1 MEPDNQDPAAW
12 SQRALLSA
20 FGVDVVDGSD
30 QPPASLGV
38 TGEPPEL
45 SVDLDEAALLLS
57 AVLRPDVDVMQW
69 LVVLDELA
77 AQCPAPTREG
87 IIAFI
92 IESGFKGPGDDYG
105 RWQHSCL
112 DHVLETRVG
121 LPITLAIIAIE
132 LGRRLGVELSGI
144 GMPAHFLVGDPND
157 PDWFADPFH
166 GVEHLDR
173 RGCQTLFHELIG
185 DRLHWSDGLLAPVG
199 NRQIMLRVLNN
210 LKGGCQRFGS
220 RIEFAQI
227 MAIRVALPEFAHER
241 REWVRSL
248 AVFN

>member
-12 SQRALLSA
+12 SRRRLLA
-20 FGVDVVDGSD
+20 VFGAGDADRSVAQQGPSD
-30 QPPASLGV
+30 ITDEHPG
-38 TGEPPEL
+38 L

-57 AVLRPDVDVMQW
+57 AVLRPGLDVMQW

-77 AQCPAPTREG
+77 AQCPAPTRDG
-87 IIAFI
+87 IISFI
-92 IESGFKGPGDDYG
+92 VESGFKGPGDEYG

-166 GVEHLDR
+166 GGQIRDR
-173 RGCQTLFHELIG
+173 RGCRTLFADLIG
-185 DRLHWSDGLLAPVG
+185 DRLNWSDELLAPVSD
-199 NRQIMLRVLNN
+199 RQIMLRVLNN
-210 LKGGCQRFGS
+210 LKGGCQRFGD
-220 RIEFAQI
+220 RVEFAQI
-227 MAIRVALPEFAHER
+227 MAIRVALPEFAHEH